1 VKPGSQS
8 DTEIVATAAVPAAK
22 CFRQHAPNVAKIAKC
37 HLSPDKVGQCIV
49 ANATAMSELVD
60 S

>member
-1 VKPGSQS
+1 MEVVV
-8 DTEIVATAAVPAAK
+8 TATVSHAK

-37 HLSPDKVGQCIV
+37 HLSPDKIGRCIV
-49 ANATAMSELVD
+49 ANAIARSELID